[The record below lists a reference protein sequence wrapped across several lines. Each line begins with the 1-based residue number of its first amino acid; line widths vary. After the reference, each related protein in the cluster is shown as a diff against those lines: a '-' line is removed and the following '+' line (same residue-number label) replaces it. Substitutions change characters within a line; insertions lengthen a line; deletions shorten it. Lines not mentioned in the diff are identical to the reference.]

1 MPSMSNIKNFISNA
15 RHILYVSY
23 KPNEQRFK
31 RTANIIILG
40 IVLIGVIGF
49 IIAIIISLLVAGNF
63 SLI

>member
-1 MPSMSNIKNFISNA
+1 MPSMPNIKNFISNA

-23 KPNEQRFK
+23 KPSEQRFK
-31 RTANIIILG
+31 RTAKIIILG
-40 IVLIGVIGF
+40 IVLIGTVGF